1 MSGHMNADDFR
12 RIFKYNRQV
21 LHSFLE
27 TLDKLPSEIV
37 SENVGASHNSMKDIF
52 THILTVY
59 DGWLNHARK
68 GEASGVPDLE
78 FDEAFH
84 SMDAMKRYM
93 EHVETGVDAL
103 LGDLSD
109 SMLASPIKVDWFE
122 KERSLA
128 DVLMQVTIEQAHHL
142 GEIIALLWQQNINPP
157 EMTWIGVQ
165 ETDKA

>member
-1 MSGHMNADDFR
+1 
-12 RIFKYNRQV
+12 
-21 LHSFLE
+21 
-27 TLDKLPSEIV
+27 
-37 SENVGASHNSMKDIF
+37 
-52 THILTVY
+52 
-59 DGWLNHARK
+59 
-68 GEASGVPDLE
+68 
-78 FDEAFH
+78 
-84 SMDAMKRYM
+84 M

>member
-1 MSGHMNADDFR
+1 MNADDFR
-12 RIFKYNRQV
+12 RIFRYNRQV

-27 TLDKLPSEIV
+27 TLDRLPPETV
-37 SENVGASHNSMKDIF
+37 SRNLEASHESMRGIF

-68 GEASGVPDLE
+68 GESSGVPESE
-78 FDEAFH
+78 FDEAFQ

-93 EHVETGVDAL
+93 EHVEAGVDGL
-103 LGDLSD
+103 LRNLSD
-109 SMLASPIKVDWFE
+109 SMLASRIKVDWFE
-122 KERSLA
+122 KEQSLA

-142 GEIIALLWQQNINPP
+142 GEIIALLWQHNIEPP

-165 ETDKA
+165 DSRKA